1 MVNGEG
7 KSKMSAAANEA
18 RKIVEKFED
27 IFGDLSATESD
38 WLYREIANAIQ
49 IERNKIPRI
58 PVSELS

>member
-1 MVNGEG
+1 
-7 KSKMSAAANEA
+7 MSTAANKA

-27 IFGDLSATESD
+27 IFGDLSATERD

-49 IERNKIPRI
+49 IERNKLPRI